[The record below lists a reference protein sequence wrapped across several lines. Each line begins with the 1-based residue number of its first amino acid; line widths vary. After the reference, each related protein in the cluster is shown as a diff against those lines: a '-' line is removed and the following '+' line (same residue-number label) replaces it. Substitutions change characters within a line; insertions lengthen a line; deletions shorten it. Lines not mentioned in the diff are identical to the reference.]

1 MACEIANG
9 RALECKESIGGIRNV
24 YFANN
29 GAGGAL
35 TIDAEGDLTG
45 LGTSSS
51 SVYKYE
57 LIPQGSSFD
66 EVVTVSE
73 ENGTVFY
80 EQTLTLSLPNLT
92 STSLKALKILGQGRF
107 QVYVE
112 DNNIDELTGNGK
124 VYLAGAFNG
133 MTVTGGNVG
142 RGQAFG
148 DMNGYNLTLTGR
160 EQRAALLVN
169 PSDAAGEDALDGL
182 TNAPTIVSA

>member
-1 MACEIANG
+1 MACDIANG
-9 RALECKESIGGIRNV
+9 RTLECKESIGGIRNV

-29 GAGGAL
+29 GAGGSL
-35 TIDAEGDLTG
+35 TIDADGDLTG

-51 SVYKYE
+51 DVYKYE

-92 STSLKALKILGQGRF
+92 SASLKALKILGQGRF

-112 DNNIDELTGNGK
+112 DNNIDEATGQGK

-160 EQRAALLVN
+160 EQRAALLCT
-169 PSDAAGEDALDGL
+169 AGTTAGALQGL
-182 TNAPTIVSA
+182 TNPPTENAS